1 MKNYKGRG
9 ILILLVLSSLIAW
22 TYKLTFSA
30 EPASQSWPPRQLLQP
45 TGWWP
50 SPTLLVTVG
59 DSLTQGTR
67 DATNNRYNT
76 ENAFVQ
82 KIAEKLDPVMWL
94 KFAQP
99 LLDENQNR
107 INPLTVPTNLG
118 VDGEDIFS
126 VDGWEYG
133 KRVGSGSNYL
143 SDEYFCDRLQP
154 YLFTDMHDKVLYP
167 INVLALKK
175 VTQLDSLIWWLKNHN
190 GPAWVIFWVGNNDAA
205 LATLGLGGSNPMYL
219 PIPYDQIKDKLKP
232 VISYLLGY
240 GRSKGV
246 LAFDPYTDANISRN
260 LTEESDFASQFA
272 SVISRIPL
280 SRANTQ
286 FFFLTYPYYC
296 EVGYLMD
303 RDDLQFYLSKLG
315 YSVPTFS
322 GRVSLLTFICMY
334 ALLKDGE
341 IGRLASI
348 LGDGRL
354 ILNESERSTIKS
366 RIDYFNTKVNSLTGS
381 NVHKVPTA
389 DKLNQAFSSGLPVDG
404 RLLTRNWG
412 RGNAFSFDG
421 VHPNHTVHAYI
432 ANIVLGE
439 MAKLNSKIT
448 VYNLATILQNDPYID
463 RDGDGWMPGPDY
475 KASGRTKIL
484 FLFKDYKE
492 GAYGPAVIDTMSSAE
507 VWEVISDALW
517 EEILTIPLIR
527 VEAQRIGFLPIKN

>member
-1 MKNYKGRG
+1 
-9 ILILLVLSSLIAW
+9 
-22 TYKLTFSA
+22 
-30 EPASQSWPPRQLLQP
+30 
-45 TGWWP
+45 
-50 SPTLLVTVG
+50 
-59 DSLTQGTR
+59 
-67 DATNNRYNT
+67 
-76 ENAFVQ
+76 
-82 KIAEKLDPVMWL
+82 
-94 KFAQP
+94 
-99 LLDENQNR
+99 
-107 INPLTVPTNLG
+107 
-118 VDGEDIFS
+118 
-126 VDGWEYG
+126 
-133 KRVGSGSNYL
+133 
-143 SDEYFCDRLQP
+143 
-154 YLFTDMHDKVLYP
+154 MHDKVLYP

-260 LTEESDFASQFA
+260 LTEEIDFDSQFT
-272 SVISRIPL
+272 SVIRRIPL

-354 ILNESERSTIKS
+354 ILAESERSTIKL
-366 RIDYFNTKVNSLTGS
+366 RIDSFNTKVNSLTGP
-381 NVHKVPTA
+381 NVHVVNMGKV
-389 DKLNQAFSSGLPVDG
+389 LNDAFSEGLVVGDK
-404 RLLTRNWG
+404 RLTRNWG

-448 VYNLATILQNDPYID
+448 PYNLATILQNDPYID
-463 RDGDGWMPGPDY
+463 RDSDGWMPGPDY

-492 GAYGPAVIDTMSSAE
+492 GAYGPAVIDTMSSTE

-527 VEAQRIGFLPIKN
+527 VEAQRIGFLPIKD

>member
-1 MKNYKGRG
+1 
-9 ILILLVLSSLIAW
+9 
-22 TYKLTFSA
+22 
-30 EPASQSWPPRQLLQP
+30 
-45 TGWWP
+45 
-50 SPTLLVTVG
+50 
-59 DSLTQGTR
+59 
-67 DATNNRYNT
+67 
-76 ENAFVQ
+76 
-82 KIAEKLDPVMWL
+82 MWL
-94 KFAQP
+94 KFVQP
-99 LLDENQNR
+99 LLDESQNR

-126 VDGWEYG
+126 LDGWEYG

-154 YLFTDMHDKVLYP
+154 YLFADMHDKVLYP

-232 VISYLLGY
+232 VISYLLSY

-246 LAFDPYTDANISRN
+246 LAFDPYTPANISRN
-260 LTEESDFASQFA
+260 LTERSDFSSQFD

-280 SRANTQ
+280 SRTTTH
-286 FFFLTYPYYC
+286 FFFLNYPYYC

-303 RDDLQFYLSKLG
+303 KEDLQFYLSKLG
-315 YSVPTFS
+315 YSVPIFN

-341 IGRLASI
+341 IGRLNQI
-348 LGDGRL
+348 LADNGL
-354 ILNESERSTIKS
+354 ILDDTERASIKS
-366 RIDYFNTKVNSLTGS
+366 RIDNFNSKVNSLTGS
-381 NVHKVPTA
+381 NVHKVPTGE
-389 DKLNQAFSSGLPVDG
+389 KLNQAFSSGLEVDG
-404 RLLTRNWG
+404 KKLTRNWG

-421 VHPNHTVHAYI
+421 VYPNHTVHAYI
-432 ANIVLGE
+432 ANIVLEE

-448 VYNLATILQNDPYID
+448 SYKLASILQNDPYID
-463 RDGDGWMPGPDY
+463 HDGDGWMPGPNY

-484 FLFKDYKE
+484 FLFKDYQE
-492 GAYGPAVIDTMSSAE
+492 GVKGPAVIDTMSSAE
-507 VWEVISDALW
+507 VWDVISDALW

-527 VEAQRIGFLPIKN
+527 VEAQRIGFLLLKD

>member
-1 MKNYKGRG
+1 MKNFKNAG
-9 ILILLVLSSLIAW
+9 ILVLLVFSLI
-22 TYKLTFSA
+22 LTWANRGASPA
-30 EPASQSWPPRQLLQP
+30 EPASQNWPPRQLLQP
-45 TGWWP
+45 ASWWL
-50 SPTLLVTVG
+50 PTLLVTVG
-59 DSLTQGTR
+59 DSLMQGTR

-99 LLDENQNR
+99 LLDESQNR

-126 VDGWEYG
+126 LDGWEYG
-133 KRVGSGSNYL
+133 KRVGAGSNYL
-143 SDEYFCDRLQP
+143 TDEYFCDRLQP
-154 YLFTDMHDKVLYP
+154 YLFADMHDKVLFP

-175 VTQLDSLIWWLKNHN
+175 VTQLDSLLWWLKNHN

-246 LAFDPYTDANISRN
+246 LAFDPYTSENIARN
-260 LTEESDFASQFA
+260 LTEVTDFARQFD

-280 SRANTQ
+280 SRGNTH
-286 FFFLTYPYYC
+286 FFFLTFPYYC

-303 RDDLQFYLSKLG
+303 KDDLQFYLGKLG
-315 YSVPTFS
+315 YSVTTFY
-322 GRVSLLTFICMY
+322 GRLSLLTFICMY
-334 ALLKDGE
+334 ALLKDGG
-341 IGRLASI
+341 IGRIAQI
-348 LGDGRL
+348 LGDGGL
-354 ILNESERSTIKS
+354 ILDESELSTIKS
-366 RIDYFNTKVNSLTGS
+366 RIDSFNTKVNSLSGS
-381 NVHKVPTA
+381 NVHKVPTGQ
-389 DKLNQAFSSGLPVDG
+389 KLNDAFYTGLKVGD

-432 ANIVLGE
+432 ANIVLEE
-439 MAKLNSKIT
+439 MKKLNSKIT
-448 VYNLATILQNDPYID
+448 TYNLASILQNDPYID

-484 FLFKDYKE
+484 FLFKDYQE
-492 GAYGPAVIDTMSSAE
+492 GVFGPAVVDTMSTAE
-507 VWEVISDALW
+507 VWDIISDALW

-527 VEAQRIGFLPIKN
+527 VEAQRIGFLPIKD

>member
-1 MKNYKGRG
+1 
-9 ILILLVLSSLIAW
+9 
-22 TYKLTFSA
+22 
-30 EPASQSWPPRQLLQP
+30 
-45 TGWWP
+45 
-50 SPTLLVTVG
+50 
-59 DSLTQGTR
+59 
-67 DATNNRYNT
+67 
-76 ENAFVQ
+76 
-82 KIAEKLDPVMWL
+82 
-94 KFAQP
+94 
-99 LLDENQNR
+99 
-107 INPLTVPTNLG
+107 
-118 VDGEDIFS
+118 
-126 VDGWEYG
+126 
-133 KRVGSGSNYL
+133 
-143 SDEYFCDRLQP
+143 
-154 YLFTDMHDKVLYP
+154 MHDKVLYP

-190 GPAWVIFWVGNNDAA
+190 GSAWVIFWVGNNDAA
-205 LATLGLGGSNPMYL
+205 LATLGLGGSNLMYL

-303 RDDLQFYLSKLG
+303 KSDLEFYLRKLYPS
-315 YSVPTFS
+315 YSCPNGFS

-341 IGRLASI
+341 SSRLNQIFADT
-348 LGDGRL
+348 GL
-354 ILNESERSTIKS
+354 ILDELERATIKS
-366 RIDYFNTKVNSLTGS
+366 RIDSFNTKVNYLTGP
-381 NVHKVPTA
+381 NVHVVNMGKV
-389 DKLNQAFSSGLPVDG
+389 LNDAFSEGLVVGDK
-404 RLLTRNWG
+404 RLTRNWG
-412 RGNAFSFDG
+412 RGNAFSYDG

-432 ANIVLGE
+432 ANIVLE
-439 MAKLNSKIT
+439 AMKPLNSKIT
-448 VYNLATILQNDPYID
+448 TYDLASILQNDPYID

-492 GAYGPAVIDTMSSAE
+492 GAYGPAVIDTMSSTE

-527 VEAQRIGFLPIKN
+527 VEAQRIGFLPIKD

>member
-1 MKNYKGRG
+1 MKISKSRG
-9 ILILLVLSSLIAW
+9 ILIFLLLFYLLTWNGKV
-22 TYKLTFSA
+22 TFSA
-30 EPASQSWPPRQLLQP
+30 DPSIRNWPPGHLLQP

-76 ENAFVQ
+76 KNAFVQ
-82 KIAEKLDPVMWL
+82 KIAEKLDAVMWL
-94 KFAQP
+94 KFTQP
-99 LLDENQNR
+99 LLDESQNR

-126 VDGWEYG
+126 LDGWEYG
-133 KRVGSGSNYL
+133 KRVGSESNYL

-154 YLFTDMHDKVLYP
+154 YLFADMHDKVLYP
-167 INVLALKK
+167 INLLALKK

-246 LAFDPYTDANISRN
+246 LAFDPYTLENITRN
-260 LTEESDFASQFA
+260 LTDESDFARQFD

-280 SRANTQ
+280 TRSNTH

-303 RDDLQFYLSKLG
+303 KDDLQFYLDKLG
-315 YSVPTFS
+315 YSAPAFN

-341 IGRLASI
+341 SGRIAQILA
-348 LGDGRL
+348 DGGL
-354 ILNESERSTIKS
+354 ILDESERSTIKS
-366 RIDYFNTKVNSLTGS
+366 RIDSFNEKVNSLSGS
-381 NVHKVPTA
+381 NIHKVPTA
-389 DKLNQAFSSGLPVDG
+389 DRLNQAFSFGLEVG
-404 RLLTRNWG
+404 GKKLTRHWG

-432 ANIVLGE
+432 ANIVLEE
-439 MAKLNSKIT
+439 MKKLNSKIT
-448 VYNLATILQNDPYID
+448 TYNLASILQNDPYID

-492 GAYGPAVIDTMSSAE
+492 GVPGPAVIDTMSSAE
-507 VWEVISDALW
+507 VWDIISEALW

-527 VEAQRIGFLPIKN
+527 VEAQRIGFLPIKD